1 LADHLEHLRGQDVLV
16 LALPRGGVPVAA
28 EIARRLDAELD
39 VLVVRKISAP
49 GQPELALGA
58 VASGG
63 VCVLNPDIV
72 DALRLSEREIERL
85 ASPQRRE
92 IVQREQAYRGSR
104 APFDARRRTV
114 ILVDDGIATGATMLA
129 AIEAARKLNPAR
141 VVVAV
146 GVAPATTKRQL
157 ELAADEVVC
166 LATPEPFH
174 AVGLFYEDFTQ
185 VTNDD
190 VRDLLALSRIGEH
203 LWLRAAK

>member
-28 EIARRLDAELD
+28 EIARRLEAELD
-39 VLVVRKISAP
+39 VLVVRKIGAP

-72 DALRLSEREIERL
+72 DALRVSESEIERL
-85 ASPQRRE
+85 ATPQRRE
-92 IVQREQAYRGSR
+92 IVQREKAYRGSR
-104 APFDARRRTV
+104 APFDARGRTV

-129 AIEAARKLNPAR
+129 AIEAARKLDPAR
-141 VVVAV
+141 LVVAV

-157 ELAADEVVC
+157 ELAADEAVC

-174 AVGLFYEDFTQ
+174 AVGRFYEDFTQ

-190 VRDLLALSRIGEH
+190 VRDLLTSSRVGEH
-203 LWLRAAK
+203 L